1 MAKKITQLTDLTPD
15 QQNANAGTERG
26 AYMVSQ
32 SLSTLGAGRSIV
44 VDKEGRVIAG
54 NKTLQAA
61 ADLELPI
68 RVIET
73 DGKELVV
80 VQRNDLDLTEKKGKA
95 RQLAYADN
103 RSSEVGLAWDAERLL
118 ADIEGGIDLGQW
130 FHNDELEAL
139 LKAADIPDDWQEYT
153 EAIADDVEYV
163 ECPNCGHKWPK

>member
-1 MAKKITQLTDLTPD
+1 MVKKIQAIQDLTPD
-15 QQNANAGTERG
+15 QQNANQGTQRG

-80 VQRNDLDLTEKKGKA
+80 VQRNDLDLSDQKGKA

-103 RSSEVGLAWDAERLL
+103 RASEVGLAWDIEQLL
-118 ADIEGGIDLGQW
+118 ADVESGLDLADW
-130 FHNDELEAL
+130 FHADELEAIL
-139 LKAADIPDDWQEYT
+139 NTDFLPVGEETQGDLDSTKTIT
-153 EAIADDVEYV
+153 
-163 ECPNCGHKWPK
+163 CPNCGHEFTNG